1 MSNELGADAQ
11 KVVERVQKLLT
22 LAANNQNAEEAAS
35 ATAKAQELLA
45 AYNLDMAA
53 VEEASGKRSGKREDA
68 KLKGGVYQ
76 YQRDLW
82 GAVAEL
88 NFCLYWTQKA
98 GGRQE
103 RRKRDSWSGEMVTRS
118 VYVTWY
124 QHRVVGRM
132 VNTAASKAM
141 AQYLEQAIERL
152 LRERLGDKP
161 GANKSYVTKML
172 FSRWAVSFREGAA
185 ASVIEKV
192 YERRREFLNEETRKK
207 HEVEKKAR
215 EAGREGVST
224 ATALTLHTYIDQET
238 DANMDF
244 LYGEGWSAKQA
255 LERAERARKAKEAD
269 DAYTAW
275 ALANPEEAA
284 KEEAKRQKE
293 SRSRSSRR
301 TRSFS
306 SGGKQYDAD
315 AYYTGVDAGKN
326 ISLDLQTSDRKDSG
340 RLTHG

>member
-1 MSNELGADAQ
+1 MSELGAEAE
-11 KVVERVQKLLT
+11 KIVERVQKLLT
-22 LAANNQNAEEAAS
+22 LAANNQNPEEAAS

-68 KLKGGVYQ
+68 KLKGGVYE

-82 GAVAEL
+82 RAVAQL
-88 NFCLYWTQKA
+88 NFCLYWTQRT
-98 GGRQE
+98 GGWE
-103 RRKRDSWSGEMVTRS
+103 DRRKRDEWSGELRLQKVWKRG
-118 VYVTWY
+118 Y
-124 QHRVVGRM
+124 QHRLVGRM

-141 AQYLEQAIERL
+141 AQYLEQEIERL
-152 LRERLGDKP
+152 LRKRLGDEP

-172 FSRWAVSFREGAA
+172 FSKWAVSFREGAA

-192 YERRREFLNEETRKK
+192 YDRRREFLSEERRKK
-207 HEVEKKAR
+207 MEAEAAAR
-215 EAGREGVST
+215 TAGREGVST

-255 LERAERARKAKEAD
+255 LERAERARKEKEAD

-275 ALANPEEAA
+275 AEANPEEAA

-301 TRSFS
+301 TRSYGG
-306 SGGKQYDAD
+306 GGKEIDRS
-315 AYYTGVDAGKN
+315 AYYSGMDAGKS
-326 ISLDLQTSDRKDSG
+326 ISLDLQTSDRKAAG

>member
-1 MSNELGADAQ
+1 MSELDAEVQ

-35 ATAKAQELLA
+35 ATSKAQELLA
-45 AYNLDMAA
+45 SYNLDMAA

-88 NFCLYWTQKA
+88 NFCLYWTQKVSDKV
-98 GGRQE
+98 E
-103 RRKRDSWSGEMVTRS
+103 RRKRDTWTGEMKTRLVWAS
-118 VYVTWY
+118 WY
-124 QHRVVGRM
+124 QHRIVGRM

-152 LRERLGDKP
+152 LRERLGDHP

-207 HEVEKKAR
+207 HEAEAAAR
-215 EAGREGVST
+215 AAGREGVST

-255 LERAERARKAKEAD
+255 LQRAERARKAKEAD

-293 SRSRSSRR
+293 ERKRSSR
-301 TRSFS
+301 
-306 SGGKQYDAD
+306 GGGGSTKYYDPD
-315 AYYTGVDAGKN
+315 AYYSGVDAGKK
-326 ISLDLQTSDRKDSG
+326 ISLDLQTSDRKAAG